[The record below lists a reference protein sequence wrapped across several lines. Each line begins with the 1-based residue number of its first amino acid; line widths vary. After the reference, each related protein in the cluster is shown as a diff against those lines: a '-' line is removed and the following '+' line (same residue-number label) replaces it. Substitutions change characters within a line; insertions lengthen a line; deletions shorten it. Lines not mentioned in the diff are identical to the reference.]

1 MSPAPL
7 PADRE
12 AVRIMDEL
20 VSKAPAQA
28 SWQRDLAIS
37 HGKVGLDLL
46 AGGDI
51 SSARTEIQSGLDI
64 VTRLAALDPTNV
76 DWQQDL
82 GELHRAN
89 GDAAK
94 AASDDATAREEYE
107 ACAGIAEPLVSHGS
121 TNKELTELAASCR
134 SQITTAGESKGRAE
148 TGPERMP

>member
-1 MSPAPL
+1 
-7 PADRE
+7 
-12 AVRIMDEL
+12 MDEL

-94 AASDDATAREEYE
+94 AASDDATDREEYE

-121 TNKELTELAASCR
+121 TNKKLTELAASLP
-134 SQITTAGESKGRAE
+134 ITDNDRGGE
-148 TGPERMP
+148 